1 MNNDKAVYG
10 CNIETFTESVTE
22 SFTYKWSGGGM
33 IVASM
38 LSDAQELIAF
48 GDTEGAR
55 KELNKVKALLFK
67 MMDNELSFHPA
78 SS

>member
-1 MNNDKAVYG
+1 MNNDKTMYG
-10 CNIETFTESVTE
+10 CDIEAFTESVTE

-55 KELNKVKALLFK
+55 KQLNKVKALLFK

>member
-10 CNIETFTESVTE
+10 CDIEAFAESATK
-22 SFTYKWSGGGM
+22 SFTYKVSGGGM

-55 KELNKVKALLFK
+55 KELNKAKALLFK
-67 MMDNELSFHPA
+67 MMDNELSFHPTT
-78 SS
+78 S